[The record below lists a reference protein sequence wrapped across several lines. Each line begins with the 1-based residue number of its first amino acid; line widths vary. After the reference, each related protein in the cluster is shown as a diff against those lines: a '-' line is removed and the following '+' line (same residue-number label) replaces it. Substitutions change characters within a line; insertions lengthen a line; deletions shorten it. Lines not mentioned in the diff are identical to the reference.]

1 MCVCVHTPG
10 LVWACILP
18 MGLYIDSGTGFS
30 QVGVP
35 NYPRLKIPLSGEY
48 CPDSKLELLYCR
60 VPSLVPKL
68 YTVLGEIRTCVIVG
82 DVATCLTWSKQSTGF
97 WSWIMLLAL
106 RKYCSSVSD
115 GQLGTFHTVHIVRFN
130 VESCVIC
137 DSLSVLCPQIIRLG
151 RYFHLK
157 KNDPRTVLIISQEAK
172 TTSRISEISREH
184 KRTIWKCLCIFC
196 VFWPWFL
203 GSHPKGLRSPARSSS
218 SWINLDRHRHTH
230 VYILCIT
237 LKVRSSALC
246 NCVQ

>member
-1 MCVCVHTPG
+1 M
-10 LVWACILP
+10 WACILP

-115 GQLGTFHTVHIVRFN
+115 GQLGTFQAHGAHRAFQCGIMCNLWFIVSALSAN
-130 VESCVIC
+130 HKTWKVLSSDKKWSS
-137 DSLSVLCPQIIRLG
+137 DSLN
-151 RYFHLK
+151 YFSRSQDHL
-157 KNDPRTVLIISQEAK
+157 
-172 TTSRISEISREH
+172 
-184 KRTIWKCLCIFC
+184 
-196 VFWPWFL
+196 
-203 GSHPKGLRSPARSSS
+203 
-218 SWINLDRHRHTH
+218 
-230 VYILCIT
+230 
-237 LKVRSSALC
+237 
-246 NCVQ
+246 